1 MILSL
6 LLSIVASLGFS
17 KEHVVKADSW
27 YLSEDAYISS
37 RLDLA
42 FSLYGPGDYFSQN
55 GRACTCHDD
64 NRNCVAGAL
73 DPSSGCNCLRLVT
86 IEGKQ
91 VDVRGVQCMGYAR
104 YIEYVLFG
112 TIELYG
118 TDNPFVKIMGV
129 GSGSTELNTTNLEIW
144 LKTYS
149 AYLHPGTHIRGTYNC
164 HSVVLL
170 GVDYDNKTVTFIECN
185 YGGRCLVSNVQTVS
199 YASFA
204 KHMKTINYAYVYE
217 DYYQEYSDPQIV
229 FENVTV
235 TNTPTP
241 GATAVAGKPT
251 ATPKATKTP
260 TPKPEIRNYYPGY
273 YFVLTETDGKLNV
286 RTAPGR
292 SNQSVTMLSY
302 STVVRLDDFIYDID
316 GYDWGRIADDD
327 PIGPG
332 CWIAMSYMY
341 YLDGVTASP
350 TPEATATPTN
360 TPTPT
365 DTPVPTATNT
375 PTPTNTLT
383 NTPTPTAT
391 NTPIPTATN
400 TPTPTPTNT
409 PTNTPTPTATNTP
422 TPTYTPTNT
431 PTPTATNTPV
441 VDDYQTGSDELNPSD
456 KQSSTDPTPT
466 ATNTPVVDD
475 HQTGSDEL
483 DPSDK
488 QSSTEPTATN
498 TPVPT
503 LTATSTPQA
512 SPTLVAIDL
521 PDGITRDNISSLGS
535 SPGFGESHL
544 KLIEPSIPERGIP
557 ERDIPERGIPE
568 AVKGELPPIVMAL
581 SIPVFDENGGITPIA
596 VAFAFFALADVAAI
610 CVFSVRLAKGK
621 KKRRW

>member
-1 MILSL
+1 M
-6 LLSIVASLGFS
+6 
-17 KEHVVKADSW
+17 
-27 YLSEDAYISS
+27 
-37 RLDLA
+37 
-42 FSLYGPGDYFSQN
+42 
-55 GRACTCHDD
+55 
-64 NRNCVAGAL
+64 
-73 DPSSGCNCLRLVT
+73 
-86 IEGKQ
+86 
-91 VDVRGVQCMGYAR
+91 
-104 YIEYVLFG
+104 
-112 TIELYG
+112 
-118 TDNPFVKIMGV
+118 
-129 GSGSTELNTTNLEIW
+129 
-144 LKTYS
+144 
-149 AYLHPGTHIRGTYNC
+149 
-164 HSVVLL
+164 
-170 GVDYDNKTVTFIECN
+170 DYDNKTVTFIECN

-217 DYYQEYSDPQIV
+217 DYYQEFSDPQIV

-260 TPKPEIRNYYPGY
+260 TPEPEIRNYYPGY

-375 PTPTNTLT
+375 PTPTNTPTNTPTPTAT

-456 KQSSTDPTPT
+456 K
-466 ATNTPVVDD
+466 
-475 HQTGSDEL
+475 
-483 DPSDK
+483 
-488 QSSTEPTATN
+488 
-498 TPVPT
+498 
-503 LTATSTPQA
+503 
-512 SPTLVAIDL
+512 
-521 PDGITRDNISSLGS
+521 
-535 SPGFGESHL
+535 
-544 KLIEPSIPERGIP
+544 
-557 ERDIPERGIPE
+557 
-568 AVKGELPPIVMAL
+568 
-581 SIPVFDENGGITPIA
+581 
-596 VAFAFFALADVAAI
+596 
-610 CVFSVRLAKGK
+610 
-621 KKRRW
+621 